1 MKLLSSAFNN
11 NDMIP
16 SRFTCDK
23 ENVNPPLLIQEV
35 PVDTKSLALI
45 MDDPD
50 AVSGVFVHWIV
61 YNMDPSIRKIPENS
75 IPTGIEG
82 ITSTGKPGYVGP
94 CPPSGKHRYF
104 FKLYALSDV
113 LPSKPMTKEELE
125 IVMKGKIVDSI
136 ELIGLYSRT

>member
-1 MKLLSSAFNN
+1 MKLLSSAFNH

-23 ENVNPPLLIQEV
+23 ENINPPLLIQEV

-82 ITSTGKPGYVGP
+82 ITSAGKPGYVGP

-104 FKLYALSDV
+104 FKLYALSGV
-113 LPSKPMTKEELE
+113 LPSKPVTKEELE
-125 IVMKGKIVDSI
+125 KEMKGKIVDSI